1 MDTRN
6 APTAPS
12 PQGLSNS
19 GPVFSSFLSDLNREQ
34 FSLALETACTWFR
47 SRETMRQIQQEVA
60 HQALVNHELAAQKLR
75 STNGLADLLTIQADL
90 MRSYLE
96 APGQYWQQVTT
107 TGLQTQIEMMA
118 RVNHLFTGKA
128 GESLK
133 GMLSIFQAAV
143 AASDEPLD
151 GKTNDA
157 IPQSITHLASR
168 KSLAP

>member
-1 MDTRN
+1 MNPRN
-6 APTAPS
+6 VPPAPS
-12 PQGLSNS
+12 PQGFPSS
-19 GPVFSSFLSDLNREQ
+19 GPVFSNFVFDLIREQ

-75 STNGLADLLTIQADL
+75 STNGLADLLTIQTDL

-96 APGQYWQQVTT
+96 APSQYWHQVTT

-128 GESLK
+128 GESLR
-133 GMLSIFQAAV
+133 GMLKV
-143 AASDEPLD
+143 DPRV
-151 GKTNDA
+151 KTNLN
-157 IPQSITHLASR
+157 SV
-168 KSLAP
+168 